1 MIVSTNT
8 RAVRSK
14 RRGSLVRRF
23 IRGIVFDKI
32 EFSTYDA
39 VEN

>member
-1 MIVSTNT
+1 MIVSTNA
-8 RAVRSK
+8 RAVRSN
-14 RRGSLVRRF
+14 GSLVPRS

-32 EFSTYDA
+32 AFSTYDA